1 MNLKARDIIGVGIA
15 SLLVFPVVFFAVLLG
30 TGVAHLEFS
39 DTSVLK
45 EQLSGYLERFDSE
58 QQQFDKEQSN
68 LYKANVKMADSLE
81 QAKKE
86 IQEEIARLEAL
97 RAENAQLRNE
107 VFAERERIDKLV
119 DESKSLSEQKVQ
131 ELAEVYG
138 SMKPV
143 EAAPILLNLDNVS
156 IARIIKRVP
165 EVRAQAKLMAAIGAM
180 DNRRAANI
188 TKTLGWK
195 KEGL

>member
-1 MNLKARDIIGVGIA
+1 MKLEAKDIIGVGLA

-39 DTSVLK
+39 DTSALK
-45 EQLSGYLERFDSE
+45 SQLSGYLERFDSE
-58 QQQFDKEQSN
+58 QQRFDQEQSS
-68 LYKANVKMADSLE
+68 LYQANVKMADSLS
-81 QAKKE
+81 QVRQQ

-97 RAENAQLRNE
+97 KAENARLKTE
-107 VFAERERIDKLV
+107 VATERERIDQLV
-119 DESKSLSEQKVQ
+119 DESKVLSEQKIQ

-138 SMKPV
+138 AMKPV

-156 IARIIKRVP
+156 IARIVKRIP

-180 DNRRAANI
+180 DSRRAANI